1 MVVLHTTWGFGKD
14 KSLMLPQNQDY
25 AYPCHTQGLSTKMK
39 YGVWFSILLILYST
53 KDNQKYKFYPA
64 CKEHSFH
71 SQRMFFALKK
81 KKKKK
86 KKTEKGEINPL
97 FPNQS
102 RFPFEAFYFVS
113 RSQKEVPDLLL
124 WRVFKIV
131 GNVLIL

>member
-1 MVVLHTTWGFGKD
+1 MQGTFFSLSKD
-14 KSLMLPQNQDY
+14 VFRP
-25 AYPCHTQGLSTKMK
+25 
-39 YGVWFSILLILYST
+39 
-53 KDNQKYKFYPA
+53 
-64 CKEHSFH
+64 E
-71 SQRMFFALKK
+71 K

-124 WRVFKIV
+124 
-131 GNVLIL
+131 